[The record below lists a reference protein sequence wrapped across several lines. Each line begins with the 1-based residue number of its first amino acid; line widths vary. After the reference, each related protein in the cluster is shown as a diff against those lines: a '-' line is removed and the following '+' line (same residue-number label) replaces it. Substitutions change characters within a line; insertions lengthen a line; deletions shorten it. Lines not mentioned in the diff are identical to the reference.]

1 MCGFAGKLKKE
12 DRLRVGLGLSRGSL
26 ERLPDIG
33 INDVTAPTS
42 AMVIASLYFLCRV
55 IRLLTSSVFL
65 QNNICFSYNSEN
77 KA

>member
-12 DRLRVGLGLSRGSL
+12 DRLRVGLGLSRGPL

-42 AMVIASLYFLCRV
+42 AMVIASLYFLCRF
-55 IRLLTSSVFL
+55 IRSVFL